1 MKQLKAIGKSTASAI
16 LGLICIGIIMEG
28 WTAVQYARVKG

>member
-28 WTAVQYARVKG
+28 WQYVSYRRGY

>member
-1 MKQLKAIGKSTASAI
+1 MRQLKAIGKSTASAV

-28 WTAVQYARVKG
+28 WQYASYRRGY